1 MLTITF
7 FACNP
12 RHRLTNALSCGMK
25 VLLNDWN
32 QFAEN
37 LSASLMNIVQ
47 GLSYL
52 GFPLIKIIFVGMRF
66 PLLLGPLERNT
77 TVSTFSLLNSCCEL
91 HGDWNGKLDDGGGKM
106 SICCRTRS
114 GKRDRESSSSLSSSS
129 SSSSSSSGRSALNF
143 SEICTPPP
151 LSQTAVTW
159 LCWKLL
165 SLARYFKG
173 HIRDKF

>member
-1 MLTITF
+1 MVKFFCTNAGLLSSSCPKLSVNMHINLIALLFLGFYSVQRQRSKHDTFSTLLALHPEVMLTITF

-91 HGDWNGKLDDGGGKM
+91 HGD
-106 SICCRTRS
+106 
-114 GKRDRESSSSLSSSS
+114 
-129 SSSSSSSGRSALNF
+129 
-143 SEICTPPP
+143 
-151 LSQTAVTW
+151 
-159 LCWKLL
+159 
-165 SLARYFKG
+165 
-173 HIRDKF
+173 